1 MQIELSWV
9 ELRWLI
15 IQHEEQQLFSVD
27 DSWSQTT
34 VVICCTTRYHGAA
47 ESQTESLTW
56 ECCRQQLIAAVAWWV
71 SVSSVQR
78 VPSRAVYFFYI
89 GINYP
94 RLLLCENGPS
104 SCDGT
109 ILPSTTII
117 IIITRHLLHPLTS
130 INQAWWVRSLLSAL
144 ITVRA
149 WQLWVKRAA
158 PFCGWESHHV
168 NNNCNET
175 VNNEE
180 SSFYADYWLW
190 MAV

>member
-1 MQIELSWV
+1 MAWVNADWV
-9 ELRWLI
+9 ELSCADLLSSMKNSSCSRLMTVHPKQRWSFVV
-15 IQHEEQQLFSVD
+15 QLD
-27 DSWSQTT
+27 TMD
-34 VVICCTTRYHGAA
+34 GAA

-109 ILPSTTII
+109 ILPSTII
-117 IIITRHLLHPLTS
+117 IMIITRHLLHPLTS
-130 INQAWWVRSLLSAL
+130 IRPDEWGVFFLLWSQCGHGSCEWNEQHHFVDESL
-144 ITVRA
+144 I
-149 WQLWVKRAA
+149 
-158 PFCGWESHHV
+158 
-168 NNNCNET
+168 
-175 VNNEE
+175 
-180 SSFYADYWLW
+180 
-190 MAV
+190 M